1 MKKLILSLFAIVLTG
16 LMGNGYAQTTITIE
30 EITVPFLSE
39 GTSKIAADSAAT
51 VEMGAPGGNNTWD
64 FSALEEQFVF
74 DFQLIDVEDSP
85 YADSFAV
92 ANAVT
97 YFSFSDTS
105 LGFASETWGYTL
117 ISDGSGDYE
126 EGIHSLGGATLTD
139 SEDGPIT
146 TFFRSIP
153 GDFSFKTPLN
163 FGDEWVSEDSVFTTT
178 VFGEFSLGTGA
189 TSTVTRT
196 VDAWGT
202 MLLPGGE
209 SVEALRV
216 KEVDVQEAAPF
227 PGLPPSVFT
236 DITYIFVGKNGETVS
251 VGKDDGTAAD
261 TGSLTGFASYFNF
274 DGNPTSGT
282 NVEEPGL
289 AEQGF
294 RLEQNFPNP
303 FTRESTITF
312 MLDEAGPVALSVY
325 DLLGREVDT
334 LVNGFKAAGKHTL
347 SYTPSELSGG
357 VYLYKLTTPQGTQV
371 RSMTVIQ

>member
-1 MKKLILSLFAIVLTG
+1 MKKLIPCLFVVLIFSFATTT
-16 LMGNGYAQTTITIE
+16 YAQTTISLDE
-30 EITVPFLSE
+30 LTVPFLTE
-39 GTSKIAADSAAT
+39 GTSKIAADSAIT
-51 VEMGAPGGNNTWD
+51 INMGEPGGNNTWD
-64 FSALEEQFVF
+64 FSELAEEYVF
-74 DFQLIDVEDSP
+74 DFMLLDVDASP
-85 YADSFAV
+85 YADSFEV

-117 ISDGSGDYE
+117 ISDGTGDYE
-126 EGIHSLGGATLTD
+126 EGIHSLGGATQSNTEEGEIL
-139 SEDGPIT
+139 
-146 TFFRSIP
+146 TFFKSIP
-153 GDFSFKTPLN
+153 SDFSFKTPLN
-163 FGDEWVSEDSVFTTT
+163 YQDEWVSEDSIVTTT
-178 VFGEFSLGTGA
+178 TFGDFSLSSSGS
-189 TSTVTRT
+189 STVTRT

-202 MLLPGGE
+202 MILPGGE
-209 SVEALRV
+209 TVDGLRI
-216 KEVDVQEAAPF
+216 KEVDVQESSAF
-227 PGLPPSVFT
+227 PGLPPTVFT
-236 DITYIFVGKNGETVS
+236 NITYIFVGKNGETVS

-303 FTRESTITF
+303 FTQESTITF
-312 MLDEAGPVALSVY
+312 SVDEAGPVVLRVY

-334 LVNGFKAAGKHTL
+334 LVNGFKAEGNHSLT
-347 SYTPSELSGG
+347 YRPDDLSGG
-357 VYLYKLTTPQGTQV
+357 VYLYKLSTPQGTQV